1 MPTVE
6 TALSLTDR
14 DRKLVNGAL
23 ASLSRA
29 VLEIDRAELAGRDV
43 TEYRARLTEI
53 RQNLLTLKR
62 AYWPAG
68 D

>member
-1 MPTVE
+1 MAAIDQAV
-6 TALSLTDR
+6 SLTDR
-14 DRKLVNGAL
+14 DRKLINGAL